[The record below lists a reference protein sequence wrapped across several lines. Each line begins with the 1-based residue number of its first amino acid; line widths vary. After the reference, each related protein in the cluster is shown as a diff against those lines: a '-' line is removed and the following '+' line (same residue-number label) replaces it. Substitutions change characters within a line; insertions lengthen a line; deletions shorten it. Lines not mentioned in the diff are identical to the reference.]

1 MNKKSQDNKAVKKS
15 ATINDDFC
23 YAPKSANVT
32 ITDTAY
38 QYAET
43 HKKNNADI
51 AKSSIPIVLD
61 TNFILRL
68 YRISKA
74 ERDSVLSF
82 LKRNKT
88 RIIITGQVNVEYLNH
103 RIQEIRRLNKNLQ
116 SLGADLEKWFDEFV
130 ASKKKLIGQLEQFT
144 NKAWV
149 KDMPSVR
156 DRIAD
161 FSKHVEDCYPEDY
174 FEKAV
179 KLSKIVKDT
188 LALEMDEVKEK
199 AASETKDEVLRVIS
213 ELTVLSPRS
222 SKELAFLEELYHSCL
237 KEFERYKTNK
247 ENKDLYTFPGSGDWK
262 KGEDG
267 FPPYGD
273 FVIYHEMLAYMKDN
287 DTDICF
293 LTFDITKSDWVSS
306 DQKPFLQYHVD
317 TYRNTGHIIN
327 FANAEQF
334 TTLTFTSL
342 DNDEEDEYLVSKT
355 PEVLLEAN
363 IENDGK
369 NEDNK
374 TIVEGEISESEEPS
388 VPDQEI
394 SSLNSYYTL
403 IKKDELLDQLEH
415 YISLNKE
422 FEETYPPTQEY
433 FIKTFLG
440 RQKFQFSTSYRVL
453 RDLIKGG
460 KVECY
465 EDELNGHKVKC
476 LRILG
481 R

>member
-1 MNKKSQDNKAVKKS
+1 M
-15 ATINDDFC
+15 
-23 YAPKSANVT
+23 
-32 ITDTAY
+32 
-38 QYAET
+38 
-43 HKKNNADI
+43 
-51 AKSSIPIVLD
+51 D

-82 LKRNKT
+82 LKRNKS
-88 RIIITGQVNVEYLNH
+88 RIVITGQVNVEYLNH

-156 DRIAD
+156 DRISD
-161 FSKHVEDCYPEDY
+161 FSKYVEDSYPEDY

-188 LALEMDEVKEK
+188 LALEMDEVKAK

-213 ELTVLSPRS
+213 ELTILPPRKP
-222 SKELAFLEELYHSCL
+222 KELAFLNDLYHSCL
-237 KEFERYKTNK
+237 KEFELYKTNK

-262 KGEDG
+262 KEEDG

-273 FVIYHEMLAYMKDN
+273 FVIYHEMLAYMSDH

-293 LTFDITKSDWVSS
+293 LTFDITKSDWMSS
-306 DQKPFLQYHVD
+306 EQKPFLQYHVD
-317 TYRNTGHIIN
+317 TFRNTGHIIN

-342 DNDEEDEYLVSKT
+342 DNDEEDEFLESKT
-355 PEVLLEAN
+355 STDLLELNKGGNCNDENNN
-363 IENDGK
+363 ITEVSNITDRGVSSDT
-369 NEDNK
+369 NQN
-374 TIVEGEISESEEPS
+374 ISR
-388 VPDQEI
+388 
-394 SSLNSYYTL
+394 LNSYYN
-403 IKKDELLDQLEH
+403 IINEEELLDQLEH

-440 RQKFQFSTSYRVL
+440 KQKFQFSVSYRVL
-453 RDLIKGG
+453 RDLIKIG

-465 EDELNGHKVKC
+465 EEDLNGHKVKC
-476 LRILG
+476 LRISG
-481 R
+481 H